1 VSPTIFLFKK
11 KSLSRHKTPP
21 LASHQKVDFFIYFFK
36 KCFFFKSNETK
47 QDIFSFAWNSLA
59 NFQLQFLKIRTE
71 FVRLARACD
80 GQSSSKV
87 KSQDK
92 MIFFF
97 FFFQT
102 KQEKKKI
109 RRLCGDRDAIGGYI
123 IIIYL
128 QAEMRWAVTFASLC
142 GYIFYFYFYFFLKGK
157 K

>member
-1 VSPTIFLFKK
+1 MSPTIFLFKK

-97 FFFQT
+97 FFPNKT
-102 KQEKKKI
+102 GKKENSPTL
-109 RRLCGDRDAIGGYI
+109 RRPRRHRGVYNNHLPPGWNEVGGYFRVPLR
-123 IIIYL
+123 IYL
-128 QAEMRWAVTFASLC
+128 LFL
-142 GYIFYFYFYFFLKGK
+142 FLFFFKR
-157 K
+157 